1 MADFMT
7 ERIRGARF
15 FELDAICDRSSPLP
29 HMLPTEVRFPMTRAT
44 AATCAAQGLGT
55 AGDCR
60 SARSRDEL
68 KAS

>member
-29 HMLPTEVRFPMTRAT
+29 HMLPTEVSDHPDL
-44 AATCAAQGLGT
+44 C
-55 AGDCR
+55 
-60 SARSRDEL
+60 
-68 KAS
+68 